1 MKLSTK
7 FIIPFA
13 AAAFVSGCAPQ
24 EPLDRP
30 PPPGPDLAEALA
42 GRTAGTPVPCVS
54 QRDLRSNRS
63 VGDAI
68 LFDGPGDIVYVNRPA
83 GGCPSLD
90 FGRVLITRTTS
101 SRLCRGDIATVVDPV
116 SGTEYGGCGLGDFV
130 PYRRTP

>member
-7 FIIPFA
+7 FIVPLA
-13 AAAFVSGCAPQ
+13 AAACFSGCAPQ
-24 EPLDRP
+24 EPLVDA
-30 PPPGPDLAEALA
+30 PPGPALAEALA

-68 LFDGPGDIVYVNRPA
+68 LFDGPGDLVYVNRPA

-90 FGRVLITRTTS
+90 FGRTLITRTTS
-101 SRLCRGDIATVVDPV
+101 SRLCRGDIATVADPV
-116 SGTEYGGCGLGDFV
+116 SGVEYGGCALGDFV
-130 PYRRTP
+130 PYRRAP